1 MPVFVFP
8 VSLMRYRGRFAP
20 SPTGSLHFGSLVAA
34 LGSYLD
40 ARYHEG
46 AWLVRIEDVDRAREV
61 PGSSDLILRTLD
73 AFGFEWDEAVE
84 YQSRRETA
92 YREAV
97 EQLQHTGLLY
107 PCGCSRKDIRLHGRP
122 GIEGPVYA
130 GTCRNGLPPGC
141 ERRTLRVRTEV
152 GSITVDD
159 RIQGRISQRVDVDVG
174 DFVVHRADGL
184 FAYQLAVVV
193 DDAWQDI
200 THVVRGA
207 DLLLSTPRQ
216 IYLQR
221 LLGQQPPEYAHLPL
235 AVDRTGRK
243 LSKQLASQPVDA
255 EKPMPALLAALE
267 YLDQPLPPEP
277 LGSPAEILTWAVAHW
292 DTGLIPPV
300 RVRLAE
306 AKPLLK

>member
-8 VSLMRYRGRFAP
+8 SSPMSYRGRFAP

-40 ARYHEG
+40 ARHHG
-46 AWLVRIEDVDRAREV
+46 GVWLVRIEDVDRTREV
-61 PGSSDLILRTLD
+61 PGATDLILHTLD
-73 AFGFEWDEAVE
+73 AFGFEWDESVE
-84 YQSRRETA
+84 YQSRRDPA
-92 YREAV
+92 YREAI
-97 EQLQHTGLLY
+97 EKLQHTGLLY
-107 PCGCSRKDIRLHGRP
+107 PCGCSRKDIRQQGRP
-122 GIEGPVYA
+122 GVEGPVYA
-130 GTCRNGLPPGC
+130 GTCRNGLPPDLK
-141 ERRTLRVRTEV
+141 RRTLRVRTEV
-152 GSITVDD
+152 DSITLDD
-159 RIQGRISQRVDVDVG
+159 RIQGRISQCLETEVG

-193 DDAWQDI
+193 DDAWQGI

-216 IYLQR
+216 IYLHR

-255 EKPMPALLAALE
+255 EKPVPALLAALGH
-267 YLDQPLPPEP
+267 LDQPLPPEP
-277 LGSPAEILTWAVAHW
+277 LDSTAEILTWAVEHW
-292 DTGLIPPV
+292 DTHLIPAIAMRAADYTP
-300 RVRLAE
+300 
-306 AKPLLK
+306 